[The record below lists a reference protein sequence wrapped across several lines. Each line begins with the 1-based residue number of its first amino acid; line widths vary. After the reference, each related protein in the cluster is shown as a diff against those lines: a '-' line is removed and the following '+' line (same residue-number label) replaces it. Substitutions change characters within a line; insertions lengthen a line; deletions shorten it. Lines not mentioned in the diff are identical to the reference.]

1 MDALLAPLLPLLSS
15 ARLALE
21 PLGLEIDKLEA
32 LIFTHTDP
40 AGTTRLL
47 TEGWWLADLRSA
59 VYIAI
64 AYLLLVLAGSLLW
77 RLPFVP
83 RVDPYPLKF
92 AYNLSQMMLCAYMT
106 IEAGRIAYVNGY
118 TLFPCNKFDAEEP
131 PVLNV
136 LYLFYLSKLWD
147 FWDTFFMVIGKKWAQ
162 ISFLHVYHHSSIWL
176 FYWLNSRVN
185 YDGDI
190 YLTICLNG
198 FIHTVMYTYYFVC
211 MHTKVPSKWLNQETK
226 AKFPRGASVPIWWK
240 SALTMN
246 QMLQFCVMITQA
258 GFLLYNE
265 CAMPN
270 KVITQVYMGYIF
282 TMLFLFGQF
291 FVSSYM
297 SPQKKGK
304 KGKKD

>member
-64 AYLLLVLAGSLLW
+64 AYLLFVLAGSLLW

-92 AYNLSQMMLCAYMT
+92 A
-106 IEAGRIAYVNGY
+106 
-118 TLFPCNKFDAEEP
+118 
-131 PVLNV
+131 
-136 LYLFYLSKLWD
+136 YLFYLSKLWD

-270 KVITQVYMGYIF
+270 KVITQV
-282 TMLFLFGQF
+282 
-291 FVSSYM
+291 
-297 SPQKKGK
+297 SPLTKEDGV
-304 KGKKD
+304 